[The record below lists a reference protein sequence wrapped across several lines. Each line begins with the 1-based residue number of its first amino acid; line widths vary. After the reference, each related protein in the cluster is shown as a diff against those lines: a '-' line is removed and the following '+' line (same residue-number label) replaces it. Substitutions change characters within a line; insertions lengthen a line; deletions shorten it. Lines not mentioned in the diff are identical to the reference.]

1 MSTTEGTA
9 TAATLPRVLVID
21 DDPHVGAA
29 IQRCLHGFQVTFTQS
44 ATGALGRILA
54 GGDFQVVLC
63 DVFMPGLSG
72 IQFHGELLREA
83 PQVARRLVFITGAI
97 SDEVEAY
104 VRRQQVP
111 CMAKPFTG
119 PELRATVNAISLRRN

>member
-1 MSTTEGTA
+1 MNAIDRPAPA
-9 TAATLPRVLVID
+9 TSLPRVLVVD
-21 DDPHVGAA
+21 DDPRIGMAL
-29 IQRCLHGFQVTFTQS
+29 QRVLHGYQVTFSQS

-54 GGDFQVVLC
+54 GGEFQVVLC

-83 PQVARRLVFITGAI
+83 PGLARRVVFITGAV
-97 SDEVEAY
+97 SPEVQDY
-104 VRRQQVP
+104 VQRQQIP

-119 PELRATVNAISLRRN
+119 PEIRATVDAVSHRH

>member
-1 MSTTEGTA
+1 MIGNDASTP
-9 TAATLPRVLVID
+9 AAALPRVLVVD
-21 DDPHVGAA
+21 DDPAVGMV
-29 IQRCLHGFQVTFTQS
+29 IQRLLRGYQVTFSQS

-83 PQVARRLVFITGAI
+83 PGLARRLVFITGAP
-97 SDEVEAY
+97 SDEVQAY
-104 VRRQQVP
+104 VQDQQIP
-111 CMAKPFTG
+111 CMEKPFTG
-119 PELRATVNAISLRRN
+119 PEIRATVEALSRHH